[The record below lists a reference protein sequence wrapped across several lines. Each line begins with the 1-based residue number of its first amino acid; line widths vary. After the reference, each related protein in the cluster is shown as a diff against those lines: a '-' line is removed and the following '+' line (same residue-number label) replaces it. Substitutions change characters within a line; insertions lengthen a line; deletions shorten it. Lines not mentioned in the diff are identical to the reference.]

1 MARGADTESIG
12 APRAPM
18 LRAPEPPS
26 RPAARRVKHAI
37 DRVAAAFALLVT
49 APVILA
55 IVAALK
61 LVGPGPVL
69 VRREQIGERGRP
81 LLLRSFAITDE
92 LCRSSGWR
100 LVAGT
105 GATALPQLWNVLRG
119 ELSIVGPRPR
129 EPGVEPP
136 PVRPGLTG
144 PAQLAQLERWLS
156 ITEQFELDD
165 EYARTWSLALDARI
179 VARTIWRELS

>member
-1 MARGADTESIG
+1 MARGTYTESIG
-12 APRAPM
+12 SPRAPVP
-18 LRAPEPPS
+18 REPVPPQ
-26 RPAARRVKHAI
+26 RRAARRVKHVV
-37 DRVAAAFALLVT
+37 DRVAAAFALFVT

-55 IVAALK
+55 IAGALK
-61 LVGPGPVL
+61 LWGPGPVL
-69 VRREQIGERGRP
+69 VRRERIGEQGRP

-92 LCRSSGWR
+92 LCRSPGWR
-100 LVAGT
+100 LVAGV

-129 EPGVEPP
+129 EPGSEPP

-179 VARTIWRELS
+179 VAQTIWRELA